1 MSSQEVSV
9 QEKQALSPGEERTE
23 AATFFVPYTDVHET
37 ADNVIMTLE
46 MPGCIRDGIEITVE
60 KNLLK
65 IEGSIDSD
73 AYTDLQ
79 PIYTEYNVGN
89 FTRSF
94 TLSTE
99 IDADSIS
106 ANLTDGLLTV
116 TLPKVKQAV
125 SRRIEVR

>member
-1 MSSQEVSV
+1 MNSQEVSV
-9 QEKQALSPGEERTE
+9 QEKKELSPGEERTE

-37 ADNVIMTLE
+37 PDNVIMTLE
-46 MPGCIRDGIEITVE
+46 MPGCVRDGIEITVE

-65 IEGSIDSD
+65 IEGNIDSE
-73 AYTDLQ
+73 AYADLQ

-94 TLSTE
+94 TLSTG
-99 IDADSIS
+99 IGADNIS
-106 ANLTDGLLTV
+106 PNLTDGLLTL